1 MCFLLA
7 NGRRVACRFHAMADL
22 LGPVDYYIFFGSLV
36 LIMAVGLWAGRREE
50 SSSDYF
56 LAGRDARWWGVAGS
70 IFGSNVSAN
79 HLVGMMGVGFAFGFA
94 QSHFEITAIAGLLM
108 LCYLFLPVY
117 RKLNIY
123 TLSEYLGKRYDDR
136 CRIAYA
142 VIMLLVIVVIQM
154 VPGFYIGSRSINIL
168 MAEDTGQKAVARAVV
183 DSNGTVTGG
192 LILNA
197 GRGYMNDPVVKLPIP
212 PNGQAAKVKAVVTK
226 NPVGAIVIKDTG
238 TGYTDAPV
246 VTFSGNGNARAKAVV
261 KEGRVA
267 AIQIVNGGSGYTEL
281 PTVTIS
287 PSPNGKTAEAFSA
300 VVDRGVSRIEV
311 IHGGDGYSPEA
322 AKRPPIKFT
331 GGAKN
336 PDLSPGD
343 VNPTHYIIG
352 ILIMALITGTY
363 TIFGG
368 LKAVIITDVIQSVL
382 MLVAGLV
389 LAFFM
394 FQEIGGWS
402 AMVAMD
408 AAGQDKLH
416 LYNAADHPALPWS
429 GVLTGLMVL
438 HFYYWGTNQFIVQRA
453 LAARS
458 DEEARMGI
466 ISAGFFKL
474 LIPFFAIGCGIAAW
488 YYYADKAQVVAQD
501 AVFMELL
508 GDLVAPVGFG
518 LVGLIAAGVIGAILS
533 SIDSMLNSGATIMTM
548 DVYKRYIN
556 PDAPEKKLISTG
568 RLWVLI
574 FLIAAALLT
583 IFTMDPNSED
593 SFFLQI
599 ASHQS
604 KLVAGVVV
612 AFLLGMCWKR
622 ATGAGGL
629 AAIFCGV
636 AFSYGLPYLYPHIA
650 SEAVIKTFGEKLNF
664 MHSVFIAAVI
674 SFIVHIIV
682 SLMTQPDKEKAEFT
696 WEGLGLFQPG
706 EFRYF
711 VIKIGG
717 SLAVYAMLAG
727 AMLGGMLTP
736 VFAGVAAAG
745 WTMLMFMDS
754 LVKGLLQSAA
764 QGEARN
770 PLKDDR
776 LWAGLLAACAVF
788 MMYYFK

>member
-1 MCFLLA
+1 
-7 NGRRVACRFHAMADL
+7 MAEL
-22 LGPVDYYIFFGSLV
+22 LGPVDYFIFFGSLV

-79 HLVGMMGVGFAFGFA
+79 HLVGMMGVGFAVGFA

-123 TLSEYLGKRYDDR
+123 TLSEYLGKRYNDK
-136 CRIAYA
+136 CRMAYV
-142 VIMLLVIVVIQM
+142 VIMLLIIVVIQM

-168 MAEDTGQKAVARAVV
+168 LAEDSGQKAVARTVAG
-183 DSNGTVTGG
+183 NGTITSAV
-192 LILNA
+192 ILNA
-197 GRGYMNDPVVKLPIP
+197 GRGYENDPTVNLPKP
-212 PNGQAAKVKAVVTK
+212 REGRVAEARAVVAEQ
-226 NPVGAIVIKDTG
+226 PVGAIVIKEAG
-238 TGYTDAPV
+238 SGYTKAPEV
-246 VTFSGNGNARAKAVV
+246 MLSGNGGAEVRAVV
-261 KEGRVA
+261 KGGRVS
-267 AIQIVNGGSGYTEL
+267 AIEIINGGSGYTT
-281 PTVTIS
+281 PPKVTIA
-287 PSPNGKTAEAFSA
+287 PPANGKPAEAFSA
-300 VVDRGVSRIEV
+300 VVDRGITRIE
-311 IHGGDGYSPEA
+311 ITDGGSGYD
-322 AKRPPIKFT
+322 AKDDNNKAVVFE
-331 GGAKN
+331 GGAAT
-336 PDLSPGD
+336 PSLSPGD
-343 VNPTHYIIG
+343 VNPNHYIIG
-352 ILIMALITGTY
+352 IIVMALITGTY
-363 TIFGG
+363 TILGG

-458 DEEARMGI
+458 DAEARLGI

-548 DVYKRYIN
+548 DVYKRYVN
-556 PDAPEKKLISTG
+556 PDASEKKLISTG
-568 RLWVLI
+568 RWWVLI
-574 FLIAAALLT
+574 FLLAAAVLT

-599 ASHQS
+599 ATHQS

-612 AFLLGMCWKR
+612 AFVLGMCWKR
-622 ATGAGGL
+622 ATAAGGL
-629 AAIFCGV
+629 AAILCGV
-636 AFSYGLPYLYPHIA
+636 VFSYSLPIAWPHIA
-650 SEAVIKTFGEKLNF
+650 SDSLQATFGPQLNF
-664 MHSVFIAAVI
+664 MHSVFVAAVI
-674 SFIVHIIV
+674 ALLAHVGV
-682 SLMTQPDKEKAEFT
+682 SLMTQPDNEKAKLT
-696 WEGLGLFQPG
+696 WEGLGLFAPG

-711 VIKIGG
+711 AMKVIG
-717 SLAVYAMLAG
+717 SLAVYAALAG
-727 AMLGGMLTP
+727 AMLGGLLAP
-736 VFAGVAAAG
+736 VFAGTAAAG
-745 WTMLMFMDS
+745 WTLLMFIDS

-764 QGEARN
+764 KGEARN

-776 LWAGLLAACAVF
+776 LWAGILAAVAVF